1 MNKTKFWL
9 ILVAIIFSFASIG
22 WDIYDIVKFFMTEP
36 QNRVSTFYLVY
47 YFIEIFALLSVAVL
61 LTLSIWG
68 NGRKFR
74 QRYGYYM
81 TALVISIIISLFSV
95 TSILLIISMF
105 ISDWVW
111 EKPKEPFTNEKVV
124 NISDTREEKIA
135 KLRRKRE
142 NGELTEEQFQEE
154 IMKLL

>member
-9 ILVAIIFSFASIG
+9 IVVAIVFSFVSIG
-22 WDIYDIVKFFMTEP
+22 WDIYDIVTFFLTEP
-36 QNRVSTFYLVY
+36 QNRPAVFYVVY
-47 YFIEIFALLSVAVL
+47 YFIEIAALLAVAVL
-61 LTLSIWG
+61 LTMAIWK
-68 NGRKFR
+68 NGKVFR

-95 TSILLIISMF
+95 TSILLIITMF

-111 EKPKEPFTNEKVV
+111 INPDKEKEEKVV
-124 NISDTREEKIA
+124 SVTDTREEKIE
-135 KLRRKRE
+135 KLRRKKE
-142 NGELTEEQFQEE
+142 NGEITEEEFQEE